1 MILGFIGTGRIT
13 SSVIEGI
20 FKSKL
25 RIKKI
30 YISPR
35 NKTLAKKLSKRF
47 KKVTISR
54 NNQQLIDKSN
64 WVFLAITPKV
74 GDKILKKLNFK
85 KNQKIVSFISSINLA
100 QLKRI
105 IGKKAKIIRAI
116 PLPPISIRKG
126 PVPICPP
133 DKQVKSFFNQL
144 GTTVEIKNEKSSI
157 NFWATSGMMA
167 PFYELL
173 KVLSD
178 WLVKRGVKR
187 NEAQK
192 YITSLFVALSEDSVI
207 NSKKDLKYLV
217 KDSQTPRGLNEQ
229 AVKKLRKAG
238 FYQHLEKSLN
248 GILKRLNK
256 V

>member
-1 MILGFIGTGRIT
+1 MILGFLGTGRIA

-20 FKSKL
+20 FNSKL
-25 RIKKI
+25 KIKKI

-35 NKTLAKKLSKRF
+35 NRTIAKKLSKRF

-64 WVFLAITPKV
+64 WVFLAVTPKV
-74 GDKILKKLNFK
+74 GNKILKELNFK
-85 KNQKIVSFISSINLA
+85 KNQKIVSFISTINLA
-100 QLKRI
+100 QLKKA
-105 IGKKAKIIRAI
+105 IGKKVKIVRAI

-133 DKQVKSFFNQL
+133 DKQVKSFFNKL

-178 WLVKRGVKR
+178 WLVKKGIKR

-192 YITSLFVALSEDSVI
+192 YITSLFVALSEDSAI

-217 KDSQTPRGLNEQ
+217 KDSQTSKGLNEQ
-229 AVKKLRKAG
+229 AVKQLRKAG
-238 FYQHLEKSLN
+238 FYRNLEKSLN
-248 GILKRLNK
+248 SILKRLNK